1 MVSVIFLLSLL
12 GAVFANSVLSRDT
25 PSGSITS
32 PVHSSAPI
40 TLSVPSSETTCYTS
54 SQWLVISN
62 TSVFWPTST
71 DYIYGPTTGPGA
83 SDVICA
89 AQWMQYDERSRGLS
103 SLGPTKTTTVTLYTP
118 TSTGACRTSIH
129 PEQYSDT
136 HTGPVTTL
144 CDGVARALGPRETAT
159 EYYPGTGP
167 CSTFSESRI
176 ATTTVNR
183 EPSASP
189 TCRAELEGCIGV
201 WQTYSSLSS
210 EYAASITSPIPGDT
224 RSPLRPAHCPN
235 TAREYPEEN
244 PCSEC
249 HFIPGTATMFY
260 WPVTTANG
268 DLCAQNG
275 TTIPATQ
282 TGDGPN
288 TAILDTYTLVSPSV
302 YISFTSINAWSNR
315 RHGHQCGERYSNQ
328 LISIHPTAVTSLRE
342 HRNARYPYEGTPYP
356 FNFAE
361 FLPQTIGNFTQSL
374 IPWPQYRGGSQC
386 PLYDPSCTMVRDDYM
401 PFIEVPRE
409 AAEID
414 SHWERCSRRW
424 LVPAVTMVPIVDGT
438 AVAPTPTGEMEV
450 MAIEADAVPEGMVEA
465 PTPMPTAELGW

>member
-1 MVSVIFLLSLL
+1 MILGISVLALL
-12 GAVFANSVLSRDT
+12 GAAFGSAVIPRDT
-25 PSGSITS
+25 PSGSISS
-32 PVHSSAPI
+32 PVRSSVPG
-40 TLSVPSSETTCYTS
+40 TLPVPSSEPTCYTS

-71 DYIYGPTTGPGA
+71 DYLYGPTTGPGA

-89 AQWMQYDERSRGLS
+89 AQWMQYDKRSSGLS
-103 SLGPTKTTTVTLYTP
+103 SLGPTKTTTTTLYTP

-129 PEQYSDT
+129 PEEYSDV

-144 CDGVARALGPRETAT
+144 CDGVVRALGPRETAT
-159 EYYPGTGP
+159 KYYPGTGP
-167 CSTFSESRI
+167 CSTFSLPSS
-176 ATTTVNR
+176 TVTPVYR

-189 TCRAELEGCIGV
+189 TCRPELAGCIGV

-210 EYAASITSPIPGDT
+210 EYKASVTSSIPGDT
-224 RSPLRPAHCPN
+224 RSPLRPVHCTN
-235 TAREYPEEN
+235 TARDRPEKD
-244 PCSEC
+244 PCSAC

-275 TTIPATQ
+275 TTIPATP

-288 TAILDTYTLVSPSV
+288 TAILDDHTLVSPSI

-315 RHGHQCGERYSNQ
+315 RNGHICGERYSSQ
-328 LISIHPTAVTSLRE
+328 LISVHPTAVTSLRD
-342 HRNARYPYEGTPYP
+342 HRNARYPSEGTPYP

-361 FLPQTIGNFTQSL
+361 FLPQTVGNYTQSL

-386 PLYDPSCTMVRDDYM
+386 PLYDPSCTMVRDDYL
-401 PFIEVPRE
+401 PYIEVPQE

-414 SHWERCSRRW
+414 SHWEKCDRRW
-424 LVPAVTMVPIVDGT
+424 LVPAVTMVPIIDGT
-438 AVAPTPTGEMEV
+438 AVAPTPTGEPEETSMD
-450 MAIEADAVPEGMVEA
+450 ADAVPEGMVAA
-465 PTPMPTAELGW
+465 PTPTPTAEIGR